1 MWFFFL
7 FQFGVYWSFG
17 FAVCLRQCRQCCQH
31 RHLFRSQSLSKMS
44 GFGSQNARWILQ
56 SYDLRSLWRWI
67 LLVVYERNL
76 RFALLKPIRYNN
88 KSFLHVLSTYLLMQN
103 PSKIPIF
110 PNVKLHDIFIQFQ
123 VVPFGAKNHGREKRN
138 YCGNLEPLWVLRSES
153 RFWHVFRY
161 QLCSLVFHHGLDVK
175 CTNITRPKTNINE
188 E

>member
-1 MWFFFL
+1 MIFFL

-44 GFGSQNARWILQ
+44 GFGSQNARWFLQ

-88 KSFLHVLSTYLLMQN
+88 KSFQLIYFFRTLLKSQFFPPWNYMAFLFNFRLYLLGQKTMVEKKEIIVATWN
-103 PSKIPIF
+103 PCGCSGR
-110 PNVKLHDIFIQFQ
+110 NRV
-123 VVPFGAKNHGREKRN
+123 FGMYFGTSYAH
-138 YCGNLEPLWVLRSES
+138 
-153 RFWHVFRY
+153 RY
-161 QLCSLVFHHGLDVK
+161 SIMGW
-175 CTNITRPKTNINE
+175 T
-188 E
+188 